1 MDERYLT
8 SFEDQTAALGYTSG
22 DTTLVSPQVSL
33 IGADEIVY
41 SKEIPHESRI
51 KFAKDEATGK
61 LYFIVDGVYY
71 DVTELVKKSRIP
83 VPSEGYKGV
92 DLGLIWADR
101 NVGAENPWDYGA
113 YFSWGNVEGVVSN
126 GTKKISEDDLIRII
140 LIEEDGVPTDEITQ
154 EMIDNTKLELGEN
167 LKEILS
173 GYWLISEYSFDQD
186 TYANTLGGQY
196 TGSTL
201 DAEHDAA
208 TVNMGNEWRMPTSA
222 EILDLVKNTK
232 HYYIGLNGE
241 IVAGPF
247 DYTTNSSDKGLDGSN
262 LRSICFVKQ
271 DATFNYNDRS
281 NFIEFPFAG
290 YCNGSLL
297 GLNGLYG
304 FVWSSSVYEGGTE
317 NARYLD
323 FISDGYLDGVYNN
336 YRYNGLSVR
345 GVRA

>member
-1 MDERYLT
+1 
-8 SFEDQTAALGYTSG
+8 
-22 DTTLVSPQVSL
+22 
-33 IGADEIVY
+33 
-41 SKEIPHESRI
+41 
-51 KFAKDEATGK
+51 
-61 LYFIVDGVYY
+61 
-71 DVTELVKKSRIP
+71 
-83 VPSEGYKGV
+83 
-92 DLGLIWADR
+92 
-101 NVGAENPWDYGA
+101 
-113 YFSWGNVEGVVSN
+113 
-126 GTKKISEDDLIRII
+126 
-140 LIEEDGVPTDEITQ
+140 
-154 EMIDNTKLELGEN
+154 MIDNTKLELGEN